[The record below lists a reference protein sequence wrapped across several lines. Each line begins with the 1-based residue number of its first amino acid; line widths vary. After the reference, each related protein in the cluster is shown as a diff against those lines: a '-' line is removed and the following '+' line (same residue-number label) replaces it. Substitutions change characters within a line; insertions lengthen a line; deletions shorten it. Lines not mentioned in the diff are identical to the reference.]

1 LKVIFFDPAIRYT
14 NNIVFNIKY
23 NYWNWES
30 VFINGLHENVLSLYV
45 CLLLCPESQRNV
57 HKKTVMLILL
67 RIRVFIYYKLIFM
80 SQMLLLKIKE
90 WLVMGFISSALYGWS
105 IQIYQPTPFR
115 GCHHVTVLSHY
126 WEINFLWRIRPKT
139 SVCSIIL
146 CVH

>member
-1 LKVIFFDPAIRYT
+1 LQYINKYRFPISIIIFYVE
-14 NNIVFNIKY
+14 NNVVCVPNGRIEKNDLQSYLLLLNFFNLY
-23 NYWNWES
+23 RC
-30 VFINGLHENVLSLYV
+30 LHENVLSLYV

-90 WLVMGFISSALYGWS
+90 WLVMGFIPSALYGWS

-115 GCHHVTVLSHY
+115 GCHHVFISLTLPAM
-126 WEINFLWRIRPKT
+126 F
-139 SVCSIIL
+139 
-146 CVH
+146 